1 MSRLYPYAGFHVEYK
16 MSTVWGRDY
25 LVGVLKALDSRK
37 TFMGCL
43 VLSSTGQVGLIM
55 ITTIDLGYFIFLLI
69 ISPEFVKLVYV
80 FKESIVCLIL
90 CVFVVLFSLNVI
102 NFFYLNLYFCYLLNL
117 DLDFSCFFLDTW
129 KRPLSYLGYPWKIFF

>member
-102 NFFYLNLYFCYLLNL
+102 NFFISIFIFVIYWIWIWIFLV
-117 DLDFSCFFLDTW
+117 FFWTLEKDH
-129 KRPLSYLGYPWKIFF
+129 